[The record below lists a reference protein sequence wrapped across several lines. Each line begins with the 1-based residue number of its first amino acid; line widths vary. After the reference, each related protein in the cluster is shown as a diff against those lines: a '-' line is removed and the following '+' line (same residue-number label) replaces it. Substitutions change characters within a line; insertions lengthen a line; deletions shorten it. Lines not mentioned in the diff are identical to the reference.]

1 LYICVLE
8 LCTIPFQPNLNEL
21 PIDSTSADN
30 KENISRKRSL
40 SDSTATPATASTVE
54 NIPPEKKVKVVDIV
68 LDKDSSAA
76 VPDVR
81 QEPFVDGMVVG
92 V

>member
-1 LYICVLE
+1 MSCVPL
-8 LCTIPFQPNLNEL
+8 QPNLNEL

-40 SDSTATPATASTVE
+40 SDSATTPATASNVE
-54 NIPPEKKVKVVDIV
+54 NIPPEKKVKIVDIV

-81 QEPFVDGMVVG
+81 QEPFVDGMFVCM
-92 V
+92 